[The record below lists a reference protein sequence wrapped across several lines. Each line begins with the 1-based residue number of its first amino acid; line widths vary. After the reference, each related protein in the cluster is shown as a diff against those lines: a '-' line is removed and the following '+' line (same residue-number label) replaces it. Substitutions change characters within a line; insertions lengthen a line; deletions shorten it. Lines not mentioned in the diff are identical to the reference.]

1 MIPARFV
8 VLDELPVNRSG
19 KIDKRALPLPPAELD
34 QNDTEFVAPATPAE
48 KVLAEIWREVL
59 GLARIGVHDDFF
71 RIGGSSL
78 STVRVSLM
86 SAGRGLTVSVGDLIE
101 HPTIAQLAEHATR
114 AAGAGL
120 PAAVTSEVRL
130 REGTGEPLWC
140 VHPTGGS
147 AAWFVPLARALPPGR
162 PVHAFQARGLL
173 GGVDPSTVTGIA
185 ANYVAEITDRT
196 ADATGERAPHALLG
210 WSMGA
215 NIALEMATQ
224 LDRAGHPVAPLVLIE
239 PYLPNP
245 AARARLNG
253 VTDDLRT
260 AWRQRDLIR
269 QLPPSPERDRA
280 TAELTAT
287 LLGAGMSPA
296 EAALVENAPIEVWH
310 SLLAALAGYEVRPY
324 PGHIHLVVGSEAA
337 GLPRG
342 RTMPGLDV
350 DYDTYLARWRD
361 LAGGGLTVHISE
373 GDHMSMMAEPRVSG
387 IAEILVAI
395 KEGENR

>member
-8 VLDELPVNRSG
+8 LLDELPVNRSG

-147 AAWFVPLARALPPGR
+147 AAWFVPLARALPAGR

-173 GGVDPSTVTGIA
+173 GGVDPSTVTGSPPTTSPRSPTA
-185 ANYVAEITDRT
+185 PRT
-196 ADATGERAPHALLG
+196 PPRTPPASGPRTPSSAGPWAPT
-210 WSMGA
+210 S
-215 NIALEMATQ
+215 
-224 LDRAGHPVAPLVLIE
+224 P
-239 PYLPNP
+239 
-245 AARARLNG
+245 
-253 VTDDLRT
+253 
-260 AWRQRDLIR
+260 WRW
-269 QLPPSPERDRA
+269 PPSS
-280 TAELTAT
+280 TA
-287 LLGAGMSPA
+287 
-296 EAALVENAPIEVWH
+296 
-310 SLLAALAGYEVRPY
+310 
-324 PGHIHLVVGSEAA
+324 PGTRW
-337 GLPRG
+337 PR
-342 RTMPGLDV
+342 
-350 DYDTYLARWRD
+350 
-361 LAGGGLTVHISE
+361 S
-373 GDHMSMMAEPRVSG
+373 S
-387 IAEILVAI
+387 
-395 KEGENR
+395 